1 MKKSIALILIAALT
15 LTLVVGC
22 SGTDGKKFTTNKVVM
37 TYVASPLNVPSVI
50 EKERGDYAA
59 AFEKLGLSFGYSE
72 LDSGADQTAA
82 LASGDI
88 HILNGVGG
96 SSVLLAAAGGADIVI
111 LSMYST
117 APSAFAMYSNDS
129 SLSSPAD
136 LKGKTVAGPKGTN
149 LHELLVAYLATAGMT
164 IDDVS
169 FISMDIPSTAAALE
183 NGSIDVALLGGPA
196 AYNCEKS
203 GKHKITDGKGL
214 IAATI
219 VTAASKKFVEQ
230 NPKII
235 DTFLKTQN
243 EIVQY
248 MEDNTDAALSTTA
261 KALGLSAQAVEEM
274 YRMYDFDPAI
284 REEDIAAIQSTEE
297 FLFQNGL
304 TEQHVD
310 VKSIVYKGE

>member
-1 MKKSIALILIAALT
+1 MKKGTALLLTAILILTFTA
-15 LTLVVGC
+15 C
-22 SGTDGKKFTTNKVVM
+22 SGSQNNHFTTDKVVM

-59 AFEKLGLSFGYSE
+59 AFDKLGLSFGYSD

-96 SSVLLAAAGGADIVI
+96 SSVLLAAAGGSDIVI
-111 LSMYST
+111 LSMYSM
-117 APSAFAMYSNDS
+117 APKAFAMYSNDKT
-129 SLSSPAD
+129 LTSPQS

-164 IDDVS
+164 IQDVN
-169 FISMDIPSTAAALE
+169 FISMDIPSSAAALE

-196 AYNCEKS
+196 AYNCEQS
-203 GKHKITDGKGL
+203 GKHKITDGEGL

-219 VTAASKKFVEQ
+219 VTAASRKFAEQ

-235 DTFLKTQN
+235 DTFLKTQS
-243 EIVQY
+243 EIVTY
-248 MEDNTDAALSTTA
+248 MKEHTDAALQTTA
-261 KALGLSAQAVEEM
+261 EALDLTPKAVKDM
-274 YRMYDFDPAI
+274 YAMYDFDTAI
-284 REEDIAAIQSTEE
+284 TDEDIRAIQSTEA
-297 FLFQNGL
+297 FLLNNGL
-304 TEQHVD
+304 TETHVEVND
-310 VKSIVYKGE
+310 IIYQK